1 VPQIV
6 APGATDMVDFPA
18 WAPPPARLRGRPS
31 HAHNR
36 LIASGMCDAAERR
49 EIAGEIA
56 RRLREAQAPSCL
68 LLPLLGIEEWDREG
82 QPLHDAAGLRAFVD
96 ALRGES
102 WAPAE
107 FVEVDAHINDTA
119 FTDAALAV
127 FDRWAATGRIARGA
141 RAMQPA

>member
-1 VPQIV
+1 VP
-6 APGATDMVDFPA
+6 AAGA
-18 WAPPPARLRGRPS
+18 LRRTTE

-36 LIASGMCDAAERR
+36 LIASVCDAPERR
-49 EIAGEIA
+49 EIAAEIA

-68 LLPLLGIEEWDREG
+68 LLPLRGIEEWDREG
-82 QPLHDAAGLRAFVD
+82 QPLHDADGLRAFVD

-107 FVEVDAHINDTA
+107 CVEVDAHINDTA

-127 FDRWAATGRIARGA
+127 FDRWAAAGRIAPGT
-141 RAMQPA
+141 RAALPA